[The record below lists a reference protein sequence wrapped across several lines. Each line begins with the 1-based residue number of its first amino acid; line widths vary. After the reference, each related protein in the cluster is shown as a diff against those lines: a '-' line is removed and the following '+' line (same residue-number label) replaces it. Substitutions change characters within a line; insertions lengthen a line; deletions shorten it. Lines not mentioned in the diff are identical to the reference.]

1 MNKFKKIINSKVK
14 GKQHLLEVPPQSF
27 RRMQFYTTQLPAQKP
42 VFKQRS
48 IPILKVEF
56 STFSGLLIQ
65 LFTSCA
71 RSHQNNHLGIPITKI
86 ISVTQFYR
94 EGTNITDKKCKN
106 TEVPISLEQLLQTCT
121 GCNCTHKMQGIH
133 MQRRHTKYP
142 DVVYH
147 LNLP

>member
-48 IPILKVEF
+48 IPILKVQF

-94 EGTNITDKKCKN
+94 EGTNITAKNAKTLKFLYPWSSSYKHAQAATAPIKCK
-106 TEVPISLEQLLQTCT
+106 ESTCRE
-121 GCNCTHKMQGIH
+121 GI
-133 MQRRHTKYP
+133 QST
-142 DVVYH
+142 
-147 LNLP
+147 LTSCII